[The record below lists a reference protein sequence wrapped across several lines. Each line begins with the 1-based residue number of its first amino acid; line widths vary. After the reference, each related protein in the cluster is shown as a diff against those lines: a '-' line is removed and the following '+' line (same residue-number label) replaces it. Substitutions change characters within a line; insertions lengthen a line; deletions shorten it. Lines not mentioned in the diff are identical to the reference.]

1 MEKTLKDKLNA
12 NYMNYQFI
20 NIDNCN
26 MCGHTTEDAKVLG
39 RRLNGTQGKRPK
51 KKVGITTTVM
61 QCKNCQL
68 IFSNPIPIPETLEQH
83 YGVPPESYWK
93 PEYFVVKENNYKH
106 EIETFKRL
114 NKLPGDNLKSL
125 DIGAGVG
132 HCMIAFSRAGFDAYG
147 MEPSKPFYDRAIEK
161 MKLSSDRLQY
171 KAIEEA
177 EYLDNFFDFI
187 TIGVV
192 LEHIYDPSN
201 ALKKAMNWL
210 KPNGLLHI
218 QVPSSH
224 WLTNRI
230 ANTIYKIQGMD
241 YVANISPMHAPFHL
255 YEFSLDSFLR
265 NGEKLNYD
273 VVEHRFYV
281 SDTYLPKILDF
292 VLKPLMNATDTGML
306 IEVWLRKK

>member
-1 MEKTLKDKLNA
+1 MEKTIEDHTNLNK
-12 NYMNYQFI
+12 MNYQFV
-20 NIDNCN
+20 NIDKCN
-26 MCGHTTEDAKVLG
+26 MCGHPTDDAKVLG

-61 QCKNCQL
+61 QCKKCQL

-83 YGVPPESYWK
+83 YGVPPETYWT
-93 PEYFVVKENNYKH
+93 PEYFKVEDNYFKH
-106 EIETFKRL
+106 EIDTFKKL
-114 NKLPGDNLKSL
+114 NQLKADKFKSL
-125 DIGAGVG
+125 DIGAGIG
-132 HCMIAFSRAGFDAYG
+132 KCMIALGKAGFDAYG
-147 MEPSKPFYDRAIEK
+147 IEPSKPFYDRAIEK
-161 MKLSSDRLQY
+161 MNLSPDKLQY
-171 KAIEEA
+171 KAVETA
-177 EYLDNFFDFI
+177 EFSADFFDFI

-192 LEHIYDPSN
+192 LEHVYDPSD
-201 ALKKAMNWL
+201 AVEKAMDWL
-210 KPNGLLHI
+210 KPGGLLHI

-230 ANTIYKIQGMD
+230 ANALYKVQGLD

-255 YEFSLDSFLR
+255 YEFSLESFLR

-273 VVEHRFYV
+273 VLEHRFYV

-292 VLKPLMNATDTGML
+292 VLKPLMNVTDTGML